1 MAMEPSEVLDLFK
14 RCCLPTAVIS
24 KTDRIK
30 AQTLCEV
37 TKAFLWARAHGLVE
51 QAHGRPIL
59 YTYASDGT
67 PALLTGRVVGGV
79 ALRRRFVRKHK
90 SGIELLVERAML
102 KTTNSSGQPI
112 MACLMSDPTPMGN
125 GKTAWHHVDA
135 CIKYFPLLRQCGHT
149 GICVQHYSWDRAVFG
164 PAARSV
170 EGYHALQYEAMRAD
184 EPEGT
189 ADLLE
194 QMDWYV
200 STGCA
205 SHDCQKCIGMG
216 HG

>member
-1 MAMEPSEVLDLFK
+1 
-14 RCCLPTAVIS
+14 
-24 KTDRIK
+24 
-30 AQTLCEV
+30 
-37 TKAFLWARAHGLVE
+37 
-51 QAHGRPIL
+51 
-59 YTYASDGT
+59 
-67 PALLTGRVVGGV
+67 
-79 ALRRRFVRKHK
+79 
-90 SGIELLVERAML
+90 
-102 KTTNSSGQPI
+102 
-112 MACLMSDPTPMGN
+112 MGN

-164 PAARSV
+164 PAARLV

-205 SHDCQKCIGMG
+205 SHDCQHALEWGMAELIPDTDMSSLTTDLWAVIESLRNSYDQLHRHLAHFVHSKLSISDAPTDRQEHYAYWIALG
-216 HG
+216 VESEVAYHLDD